1 MSGEYVMSN
10 VGAASGP
17 NAHNLMQSRL
27 AAQYVVKTR
36 STQSSIRTAANPNNP
51 NASSQKQPSEKQLPA
66 SWSARGKEK
75 QLSWMLAP
83 GTAEN
88 RPAPSQRSSNP
99 NCTTEGAQKSADT
112 LPLPPGKSKSGN
124 GSYKTIDYPEIPK
137 VRDHE
142 RVCC

>member
-1 MSGEYVMSN
+1 
-10 VGAASGP
+10 
-17 NAHNLMQSRL
+17 
-27 AAQYVVKTR
+27 
-36 STQSSIRTAANPNNP
+36 
-51 NASSQKQPSEKQLPA
+51 
-66 SWSARGKEK
+66 
-75 QLSWMLAP
+75 MLAP

-142 RVCC
+142 RACCLLLVIYRPTPKKERLAVEVEVNHHELIVDSG

>member
-66 SWSARGKEK
+66 SWSARGKEN
-75 QLSWMLAP
+75 QLS
-83 GTAEN
+83 
-88 RPAPSQRSSNP
+88 
-99 NCTTEGAQKSADT
+99 
-112 LPLPPGKSKSGN
+112 
-124 GSYKTIDYPEIPK
+124 
-137 VRDHE
+137 
-142 RVCC
+142 